1 MDSRIDHGNYADDAS
16 EDWIRLTDPDI
27 TPSEMQA
34 VLTALRTSRLSQGP
48 LTEQFEA
55 AFADYLGR
63 TYGVA
68 VSSGTAGLALV
79 LRALDIGPGDEVIA
93 SPYSWHQIA
102 HAITLVG
109 AQPVFV
115 DMDYWSGT
123 IQADK
128 VAAKITLRTK
138 AILAGNTNGHPA
150 PWNALRELA
159 DSRGLR
165 LIEDSTEA
173 IGSRYRGRLTGSFGD
188 FSIFDFSQ
196 PSALVCGEGGMI
208 VTDDP
213 VLASELHYLRSHSL
227 DDRFSVSVGSR
238 VPGHSN
244 LSDLAAS
251 LGLAQ
256 LERLDE
262 ILAQRKVVEG
272 YYLDHIQAFEGIKP
286 PYLGTD
292 VDEVHWFLY
301 VVHLGTR
308 FTRSAR
314 NQIVEDMATEKV
326 EAAAYCNPM
335 HTQFHYGRLG
345 FKRGDF
351 LVTEKIADRSIA
363 LPFHGHLTDEEV
375 MFIVSTAKDSSIN
388 IGAGA
393 AIYL

>member
-1 MDSRIDHGNYADDAS
+1 MDAPNPSVGESD
-16 EDWIRLTDPDI
+16 EWIRLTDPDI
-27 TPSEMQA
+27 TPAEMQA
-34 VLTALRTSRLSQGP
+34 VLTALRTARVSQGP
-48 LTEQFEA
+48 LVEEFEG

-63 TYGVA
+63 TYAAA
-68 VSSGTAGLALV
+68 VSSGTAGLSLV
-79 LRALDIGPGDEVIA
+79 LRALGIGPGDEVIA

-109 AQPVFV
+109 AHPVFV

-128 VAAKITLRTK
+128 VAAKITERTK
-138 AILAGNTNGHPA
+138 AVLAANANGHPA
-150 PWNALRELA
+150 PWTALRELA
-159 DSRGLR
+159 DARGLL

-173 IGSRYRGRLTGSFGD
+173 IGSRYCGRLTGSFGD
-188 FSIFDFSQ
+188 LAIFDFSQ

-213 VLASELHYLRSHSL
+213 QLASELHYLRSHSL

-238 VPGHSN
+238 VPSHSN
-244 LSDLAAS
+244 MSDLAAS

-262 ILAQRKVVEG
+262 ILARRKVVEG
-272 YYLDHIQAFEGIKP
+272 YYLNHIQAFEGIKP
-286 PYLGTD
+286 PYLGPD

-308 FTRSAR
+308 FTRSDR
-314 NQIVEDMATEKV
+314 NRIVEDMATERV

-335 HTQFHYGRLG
+335 HQQFHYTQLG
-345 FKRGDF
+345 YKRGDF
-351 LVTEKIADRSIA
+351 FVTEKIADRSIA
-363 LPFHGHLTDEEV
+363 LPFHGHLSDEEV
-375 MFIVSTAKDSSIN
+375 MFIVASAKDSSIN
-388 IGAGA
+388 IGAGS